1 MNVAQPLLHLPMAM
15 LAAAG
20 EADRLPLQMLV
31 VFGCAKLL
39 AELAQRLRMPGVVGG
54 LAAGILIGPSVF
66 GWVHY
71 DELLH
76 AMAELGVMFLLFQV
90 GLEVR
95 ASELVRVGKV
105 ALAAAVLGVAL
116 PFVAGWAIMTAAGH
130 PQIESIFMGAAMV
143 ATSVGITAQVLAS
156 KGVLAHRTAQV
167 ILAAAVIDDVLGLLV
182 LAVVSSMA
190 RAGGLDWAGLATSTV
205 VSILFIAA
213 VVKYGSRTAGLVVP
227 KLARS
232 LRLDEAEFAVAV
244 TFLFLMALL
253 ATYSGVAAIIGA
265 FLAGMALAETAS
277 HHLHTLVRGAGELMV
292 PFFLASIG
300 LQMDVSVFRSGPTI
314 VLGLVILAAAV
325 ASKWIGCGL
334 GAVSLGWKDASRV
347 GAGMV
352 PRGEVGMVV
361 AQVGLKAGAVSQPVY
376 GVAVFMAV
384 MTTILAPPVLN
395 LLYRD
400 VARSEAEPPSVELG

>member
-1 MNVAQPLLHLPMAM
+1 MTLFCHPV
-15 LAAAG
+15 LAFLSAG
-20 EADRLPLQMLV
+20 SGTDTLPLQMLV
-31 VFGCAKLL
+31 VFGFAKLL
-39 AELAQRLRMPGVVGG
+39 AEAAQRLRMPGIVGG
-54 LAAGILIGPSVF
+54 LVAGIVIGPSGF
-66 GWVHY
+66 GWIQY
-71 DELLH
+71 GELLH

-90 GLEVR
+90 GLEVK

-105 ALAAAVLGVAL
+105 ALLSAVLGVVL
-116 PFVAGWAIMTAAGH
+116 PFAAGWAIMLAADH

-156 KGVLAHRTAQV
+156 KGVLSHRTAQV

-190 RAGGLDWAGLATSTV
+190 RAGGADWAGLAVSSA
-205 VSILFIAA
+205 VSILFVAA
-213 VVKYGSRTAGLVVP
+213 VAKYGSRTAGVVVP
-227 KLARS
+227 KLTQS
-232 LRLDEAEFAVAV
+232 LRVDEAEFAVAV

-265 FLAGMALAETAS
+265 FLAGMVLAETAS
-277 HHLHTLVRGAGELMV
+277 DHLHTLVRGAGELMV

-300 LQMDVSVFRSGPTI
+300 LQLDTSVFRSGST
-314 VLGLVILAAAV
+314 VALALVMLVAATV
-325 ASKWIGCGL
+325 TKWAGCGL

-361 AQVGLKAGAVSQPVY
+361 AQVGLAAGAISQPVY

-395 LLYRD
+395 FLYKD
-400 VARSEAEPPSVELG
+400 IPADARGRPPSVELG

>member
-1 MNVAQPLLHLPMAM
+1 MHSTFPQLPLAM
-15 LAAAG
+15 LATSG
-20 EADRLPLQMLV
+20 SEDRLPLQMLV
-31 VFGCAKLL
+31 VFGSAKLL

-54 LAAGILIGPSVF
+54 LTAGILIGPSVS
-66 GWVHY
+66 GWVQY
-71 DELLH
+71 DGLLH

-105 ALAAAVLGVAL
+105 ALLSAVLGVLL
-116 PFVAGWAIMTAAGH
+116 PFVAGWGIMMAAGH

-156 KGVLAHRTAQV
+156 KGVLNHRTAQV

-190 RAGGLDWAGLATSTV
+190 RAGGADWAGLATSTT
-205 VSILFIAA
+205 VSVIFIAA
-213 VVKYGSRTAGLVVP
+213 VVKFGARTAGLVVP
-227 KLARS
+227 KLTQN
-232 LRLDEAEFAVAV
+232 LRVDEAEFAVAV
-244 TFLFLMALL
+244 TFLFLMAML

-265 FLAGMALAETAS
+265 FLAGMVLSETAS

-300 LQMDVSVFRSGPTI
+300 LQMDLSVFSSSATI

-334 GAVSLGWKDASRV
+334 GAAALGWKDASRV

-361 AQVGLKAGAVSQPVY
+361 AQVGLTAGAISQPVY
-376 GVAVFMAV
+376 GIAVFMAV
-384 MTTILAPPVLN
+384 MTTILAPPVLS

-400 VARSEAEPPSVELG
+400 IAGKEPRPPEVELG

>member
-400 VARSEAEPPSVELG
+400 VARSEAEPPAVELG

>member
-1 MNVAQPLLHLPMAM
+1 MTLFHQPVMAF
-15 LAAAG
+15 LAAGG
-20 EADRLPLQMLV
+20 EADTLPLRLLV
-31 VFGCAKLL
+31 VFGFAKLL
-39 AELAQRLRMPGVVGG
+39 AEAAQRLRMPGIVGG
-54 LAAGILIGPSVF
+54 LAAGIVIGPSGF
-66 GWVHY
+66 GWIQY

-90 GLEVR
+90 GLEVK

-105 ALAAAVLGVAL
+105 ALLSAVLGVAL
-116 PFVAGWAIMTAAGH
+116 PLVAGWAIMLAAGH

-156 KGVLAHRTAQV
+156 KGVLSHRTAQV

-190 RAGGLDWAGLATSTV
+190 RAGGADWAGLAVSTV
-205 VSILFIAA
+205 VSIVFVAA

-227 KLARS
+227 KLTQN
-232 LRLDEAEFAVAV
+232 LRVEEAEFAVAV
-244 TFLFLMALL
+244 TFLFVMALL

-277 HHLHTLVRGAGELMV
+277 DHLHTLVRGAGELMV

-300 LQMDVSVFRSGPTI
+300 LQLDTSVFRSGSTI
-314 VLGLVILAAAV
+314 VLALVILAAAI

-334 GAVSLGWKDASRV
+334 GAVSLGWKDAARV

-361 AQVGLKAGAVSQPVY
+361 AQVGLKAGAITQPVY

-395 LLYRD
+395 LLYKG
-400 VARSEAEPPSVELG
+400 VTSVPRSSPPPVELG

>member
-1 MNVAQPLLHLPMAM
+1 MHSTFPQLPLAM
-15 LAAAG
+15 LATFG
-20 EADRLPLQMLV
+20 SEDRLPLQMLV
-31 VFGCAKLL
+31 VFGSAKLL
-39 AELAQRLRMPGVVGG
+39 AELAQRLGMPGVVGG
-54 LAAGILIGPSVF
+54 LTAGILIGPSVS
-66 GWVHY
+66 GWVQY
-71 DELLH
+71 DGLLH

-105 ALAAAVLGVAL
+105 ALLSAVLGVLL
-116 PFVAGWAIMTAAGH
+116 PFVAGWGIMMAAGH

-156 KGVLAHRTAQV
+156 KGVLNHRTAQV

-190 RAGGLDWAGLATSTV
+190 RAGGADWAGLATSTT
-205 VSILFIAA
+205 VSVIFIAA
-213 VVKYGSRTAGLVVP
+213 VVKFGARTAGLVVP
-227 KLARS
+227 KLTQN
-232 LRLDEAEFAVAV
+232 LRVDEAEFAVAV
-244 TFLFLMALL
+244 TFLFLMAML

-265 FLAGMALAETAS
+265 FLAGMVLSETAS

-300 LQMDVSVFRSGPTI
+300 LQMDLSVFSSSATI

-334 GAVSLGWKDASRV
+334 GAAALGWKDASRV

-361 AQVGLKAGAVSQPVY
+361 AQVGLTAGAISQPVY
-376 GVAVFMAV
+376 GIAVFMAV
-384 MTTILAPPVLN
+384 MTTILAPPVLS

-400 VARSEAEPPSVELG
+400 IAGKEPRPPEVELG

>member
-1 MNVAQPLLHLPMAM
+1 MTLFSHPV
-15 LAAAG
+15 LAFLSAG
-20 EADRLPLQMLV
+20 GGADTLPLQLLV
-31 VFGCAKLL
+31 VFGFAKLL
-39 AELAQRLRMPGVVGG
+39 AEVAQRLRMPGIVGG
-54 LAAGILIGPSVF
+54 LVAGIVIGPSGF
-66 GWVHY
+66 GWIQY

-90 GLEVR
+90 GLEVK

-105 ALAAAVLGVAL
+105 ALLSAVLGVAL
-116 PFVAGWAIMTAAGH
+116 PFAAGWAIMVAAGH

-143 ATSVGITAQVLAS
+143 ATSVGITAQVLAA
-156 KGVLAHRTAQV
+156 KGVLSHRTAQV

-190 RAGGLDWAGLATSTV
+190 RAGGADWAGLAVSTA
-205 VSILFIAA
+205 VSIIFVAA
-213 VVKYGSRTAGLVVP
+213 VVKYGSRTAGFVVP
-227 KLARS
+227 KLTQN
-232 LRLDEAEFAVAV
+232 LRVDEAEYAVAV

-300 LQMDVSVFRSGPTI
+300 LQLDTSVFRSSSTI
-314 VLGLVILAAAV
+314 ALAVVILAAAIV
-325 ASKWIGCGL
+325 SKWIGCGL
-334 GAVSLGWKDASRV
+334 GAASMGWRDASRI

-361 AQVGLKAGAVSQPVY
+361 AQVGLKAGAITQPVY

-384 MTTILAPPVLN
+384 LTTILAPPVLN
-395 LLYRD
+395 LLYRG
-400 VARSEAEPPSVELG
+400 VASDPRSRPSSVELG

>member
-1 MNVAQPLLHLPMAM
+1 MTLFSHPVLALLS
-15 LAAAG
+15 AG
-20 EADRLPLQMLV
+20 GGADTLPLQLLV
-31 VFGCAKLL
+31 VFGFAKLL
-39 AELAQRLRMPGVVGG
+39 AEVAQRLRMPGIVGG
-54 LAAGILIGPSVF
+54 LVAGIVIGPSGL
-66 GWVHY
+66 GWIQY

-90 GLEVR
+90 GLEVK

-105 ALAAAVLGVAL
+105 ALLSAVLGVAL
-116 PFVAGWAIMTAAGH
+116 PFAAGWAIMVAAGH

-156 KGVLAHRTAQV
+156 KGVLSHRTAQV

-190 RAGGLDWAGLATSTV
+190 RAGGADWAGLAVSTA
-205 VSILFIAA
+205 VSIIFVAA
-213 VVKYGSRTAGLVVP
+213 VVKYGSRTAGFVVP
-227 KLARS
+227 KLTQN
-232 LRLDEAEFAVAV
+232 LRVDEAEYAVAV

-300 LQMDVSVFRSGPTI
+300 LQLDTSVFRSGSTI
-314 VLGLVILAAAV
+314 VLAVVILAAAIV
-325 ASKWIGCGL
+325 SKWIGCGL
-334 GAVSLGWKDASRV
+334 GAASMGWKDASRI

-361 AQVGLKAGAVSQPVY
+361 AQVGLKAGAITQPVY

-384 MTTILAPPVLN
+384 LTTILAPPVLN
-395 LLYRD
+395 LLYRG
-400 VARSEAEPPSVELG
+400 VASDPRSSPPPVELG

>member
-1 MNVAQPLLHLPMAM
+1 MNVAPLFLQPPMAM

-66 GWVHY
+66 GWVRY
-71 DELLH
+71 DGLLH

-105 ALAAAVLGVAL
+105 ALLAAVLGVAL
-116 PFVAGWAIMTAAGH
+116 PFAAGWAIMTAAGR

-190 RAGGLDWAGLATSTV
+190 RAGGLDWAGLATSTL
-205 VSILFIAA
+205 VSIVFIAA

-227 KLARS
+227 RLAKS
-232 LRLDEAEFAVAV
+232 LRVDEAEFAVAV
-244 TFLFLMALL
+244 TFLFVMALL

-265 FLAGMALAETAS
+265 FLAGMALAEAAS
-277 HHLHTLVRGAGELMV
+277 PHLHTLVRGAGELMV

-314 VLGLVILAAAV
+314 ALGLVILAAAV

-334 GAVSLGWKDASRV
+334 GAASLGWKDASRV

-361 AQVGLKAGAVSQPVY
+361 AQVGLKAGAVSQAVY

-400 VARSEAEPPSVELG
+400 VARRQPEPPEVELG

>member
-1 MNVAQPLLHLPMAM
+1 MHNTFPQLPLAM
-15 LAAAG
+15 FAASGA
-20 EADRLPLQMLV
+20 ADRLPLQMLI
-31 VFGCAKLL
+31 VFGFAKLL

-54 LAAGILIGPSVF
+54 LTAGILIGPSVL
-66 GWVHY
+66 GWVQY

-105 ALAAAVLGVAL
+105 ALLSAVLGVLL
-116 PFVAGWAIMTAAGH
+116 PFAAGWGIMTAAGH

-156 KGVLAHRTAQV
+156 KGVLNHRTAQV

-190 RAGGLDWAGLATSTV
+190 RVGGADWAGLATSTA
-205 VSILFIAA
+205 VSVIFIAA
-213 VVKYGSRTAGLVVP
+213 VVKFGARTVGLVVP
-227 KLARS
+227 KLTQN
-232 LRLDEAEFAVAV
+232 LRLDEAEFAVAL
-244 TFLFLMALL
+244 TFLFLMAML

-265 FLAGMALAETAS
+265 FLAGMVLSETAS

-300 LQMDVSVFRSGPTI
+300 LQMDLSVFSSSATI

-334 GAVSLGWKDASRV
+334 GAAALGWKDASRV

-361 AQVGLKAGAVSQPVY
+361 AQVGLKAGAISQPVY
-376 GVAVFMAV
+376 GIAVFMAV
-384 MTTILAPPVLN
+384 MTTILAPPVLS

-400 VARSEAEPPSVELG
+400 IAGKEPRPPEVELG

>member
-1 MNVAQPLLHLPMAM
+1 MTLFSNPVLAFVASEGGL
-15 LAAAG
+15 
-20 EADRLPLQMLV
+20 DRLPLQLLI
-31 VFGCAKLL
+31 VFGFAKLL
-39 AELAQRLRMPGVVGG
+39 AEVAQRLRMPGIVGG
-54 LAAGILIGPSVF
+54 LAAGIVIGPSVL
-66 GWVHY
+66 GWIQY
-71 DELLH
+71 DDLLH

-90 GLEVR
+90 GLEVK
-95 ASELVRVGKV
+95 ASELLRVGKV
-105 ALAAAVLGVAL
+105 ALLAAVLGVAL
-116 PFVAGWAIMTAAGH
+116 PFAAGWAIMMAAGH

-156 KGVLAHRTAQV
+156 RGVLSHRTAQV

-190 RAGGLDWAGLATSTV
+190 RAGGADWAGLAVSSV
-205 VSILFIAA
+205 VSIVFVVA
-213 VVKYGSRTAGLVVP
+213 VVKYGSRTAGFVVP
-227 KLARS
+227 KLTQS
-232 LRLDEAEFAVAV
+232 LRVEEAEFAVAV

-300 LQMDVSVFRSGPTI
+300 LQMDTSVFRSGGT
-314 VLGLVILAAAV
+314 VLLAVIILAAAV
-325 ASKWIGCGL
+325 ASKWVGCGL
-334 GAVSLGWKDASRV
+334 GAGSLGWKDASRI

-361 AQVGLKAGAVSQPVY
+361 AQVGLKAGAITQPVY

-384 MTTILAPPVLN
+384 MTTVLAPPVLN
-395 LLYRD
+395 FLYKDVPAEPRD
-400 VARSEAEPPSVELG
+400 TPPSVELG

>member
-1 MNVAQPLLHLPMAM
+1 MTPFSNPV
-15 LAAAG
+15 LAFLTSEG
-20 EADRLPLQMLV
+20 GLDRLPLQLLI
-31 VFGCAKLL
+31 VFGFAKLL
-39 AELAQRLRMPGVVGG
+39 AEVAQRLRMPGIVGG
-54 LAAGILIGPSVF
+54 LAAGIVIGPSAL
-66 GWVHY
+66 GWIQY
-71 DELLH
+71 DDLLH

-90 GLEVR
+90 GLEVK
-95 ASELVRVGKV
+95 ASELLRVGKV
-105 ALAAAVLGVAL
+105 ALLSAVLGVAL
-116 PFVAGWAIMTAAGH
+116 PFAAGWAIMMAAGH

-156 KGVLAHRTAQV
+156 RGVLSHRTAQV

-190 RAGGLDWAGLATSTV
+190 RAGGADWAGLAVSSV
-205 VSILFIAA
+205 VSIVFVVA
-213 VVKYGSRTAGLVVP
+213 VVKYGSRTAGFVVP
-227 KLARS
+227 KLTQS
-232 LRLDEAEFAVAV
+232 LRVEEAEFAVAV

-300 LQMDVSVFRSGPTI
+300 LQMDTSVFRSGGT
-314 VLGLVILAAAV
+314 VLLAVIILAAAV
-325 ASKWIGCGL
+325 ASKWVGCGL
-334 GAVSLGWKDASRV
+334 GAVSLGWKDASRI

-361 AQVGLKAGAVSQPVY
+361 AQVGLKAGAITQPVY

-384 MTTILAPPVLN
+384 MTTVLAPPVLN
-395 LLYRD
+395 FLYKDVPAEPRD
-400 VARSEAEPPSVELG
+400 TPPSVELG

>member
-1 MNVAQPLLHLPMAM
+1 MNLFAQPFPALLSAT
-15 LAAAG
+15 G
-20 EADRLPLQMLV
+20 EIDTLPLQLLI
-31 VFGCAKLL
+31 VFGFAKLL

-54 LAAGILIGPSVF
+54 LVAGIVIGPSGF
-66 GWVHY
+66 GWIQY
-71 DELLH
+71 GELLH

-105 ALAAAVLGVAL
+105 ALLAAVLGVLL
-116 PFVAGWAIMTAAGH
+116 PFVAGWVIMTAAGH

-156 KGVLAHRTAQV
+156 KGVLSHRTARV

-190 RAGGLDWAGLATSTV
+190 RAGGLDWVGLATSTF
-205 VSILFIAA
+205 VSIVFVAA

-227 KLARS
+227 RLTQS
-232 LRLDEAEFAVAV
+232 LRVDEAEYAVAV

-300 LQMDVSVFRSGPTI
+300 LQMELGVFRSGST
-314 VLGLVILAAAV
+314 VLLAVVILIAAV

-334 GAVSLGWKDASRV
+334 GAAALGWKDASRV

-361 AQVGLKAGAVSQPVY
+361 AQVGLKAGAITQPVY

-384 MTTILAPPVLN
+384 LTTILAPPVLSW
-395 LLYRD
+395 LYRD
-400 VARSEAEPPSVELG
+400 VPAEPRPAPPPVELG

>member
-1 MNVAQPLLHLPMAM
+1 MMLDANPVFAF
-15 LAAAG
+15 LAAGG
-20 EADRLPLQMLV
+20 EADHLPLQLLV
-31 VFGCAKLL
+31 VFGFAKLL
-39 AELAQRLRMPGVVGG
+39 AEAAQRLRMPGIVGG
-54 LAAGILIGPSVF
+54 LAAGIVIGPSGF
-66 GWVHY
+66 GWIQY
-71 DELLH
+71 DSLLH

-105 ALAAAVLGVAL
+105 ALLSAVLGVAL
-116 PFVAGWAIMTAAGH
+116 PFAAGWAILLGAGH
-130 PQIESIFMGAAMV
+130 LQIESIFMGAAMV

-156 KGVLAHRTAQV
+156 KGVLNHRTAQV

-190 RAGGLDWAGLATSTV
+190 REGGADWAGLAVSTV
-205 VSILFIAA
+205 VSIVFVVA
-213 VVKYGSRTAGLVVP
+213 VVKYGSRTAGFVVP
-227 KLARS
+227 KLTQN
-232 LRLDEAEFAVAV
+232 LRVDEAEFAVAV
-244 TFLFLMALL
+244 TFLFVMALL

-300 LQMDVSVFRSGPTI
+300 LQMDTSVFRSGSTI
-314 VLGLVILAAAV
+314 VLALVILAAAV
-325 ASKWIGCGL
+325 ASKWLGCGL

-361 AQVGLKAGAVSQPVY
+361 AQVGLKAGAISQPVY

-384 MTTILAPPVLN
+384 MTTVLAPPVLN
-395 LLYRD
+395 FLYKG
-400 VARSEAEPPSVELG
+400 VEPEQRSGPPPVELG

>member
-1 MNVAQPLLHLPMAM
+1 MMWMNQPVPALLVAG
-15 LAAAG
+15 G
-20 EADRLPLQMLV
+20 EVDKLPLQLLV
-31 VFGCAKLL
+31 VFGFAKLL
-39 AELAQRLRMPGVVGG
+39 AEVAQRLRMPGIVGG
-54 LAAGILIGPSVF
+54 LVAGIVIGPSGF
-66 GWVHY
+66 GWIQY

-90 GLEVR
+90 GLEVK

-105 ALAAAVLGVAL
+105 ALLSAVLGVAL
-116 PFVAGWAIMTAAGH
+116 PFVAGWAIMVAAGH

-156 KGVLAHRTAQV
+156 KGVLSHRTAQV

-190 RAGGLDWAGLATSTV
+190 RAGGADWAGLAVSTV
-205 VSILFIAA
+205 VSVVFVLA
-213 VVKYGSRTAGLVVP
+213 VAKYGSRTAGLVVP
-227 KLARS
+227 RLTQS
-232 LRLDEAEFAVAV
+232 LRVDEAEFAVAV
-244 TFLFLMALL
+244 TFLFVMALL

-300 LQMDVSVFRSGPTI
+300 LQLDTSVFRSGSTV
-314 VLGLVILAAAV
+314 VLALVILAAAV

-334 GAVSLGWKDASRV
+334 GAFSLGWKDAARV

-361 AQVGLKAGAVSQPVY
+361 AQVGLKAGAITQPVY

-384 MTTILAPPVLN
+384 LTTILAPPVLN
-395 LLYRD
+395 FLYKG
-400 VARSEAEPPSVELG
+400 VEPVPRSSPPPVELG

>member
-1 MNVAQPLLHLPMAM
+1 MLPFSNPVWAF
-15 LAAAG
+15 LATGGA
-20 EADRLPLQMLV
+20 ADRLPLQLLV
-31 VFGCAKLL
+31 VFGSAKLL
-39 AELAQRLRMPGVVGG
+39 AEVAQRLGMPGIVGG
-54 LAAGILIGPSVF
+54 LAAGIVIGPSGL
-66 GWVHY
+66 GWIHY
-71 DELLH
+71 DGLLH

-105 ALAAAVLGVAL
+105 ALLSAVLGVAL
-116 PFVAGWAIMTAAGH
+116 PFAAGWAIMVGAGH

-156 KGVLAHRTAQV
+156 KGVLSHRTAQV
-167 ILAAAVIDDVLGLLV
+167 VLAAAVIDDVLGLLV

-190 RAGGLDWAGLATSTV
+190 RAGGADWAGLAVSTV
-205 VSILFIAA
+205 VSIVFVAA
-213 VVKYGSRTAGLVVP
+213 VVKYGSRTAGFVVP
-227 KLARS
+227 KLTQN
-232 LRLDEAEFAVAV
+232 LRVEEAEFAVAV

-300 LQMDVSVFRSGPTI
+300 LQMDTSVFRSVNII
-314 VLGLVILAAAV
+314 VLALLILAAAV
-325 ASKWIGCGL
+325 ASKWLGCGL
-334 GAVSLGWKDASRV
+334 GALSLGWKDASRV

-361 AQVGLKAGAVSQPVY
+361 AQVGLKAGAISQPVY

-395 LLYRD
+395 FLYKGVEPD
-400 VARSEAEPPSVELG
+400 PRSGPPPVELG

>member
-1 MNVAQPLLHLPMAM
+1 MADLFHHPPLALLASAGDAERLPFQM
-15 LAAAG
+15 LA
-20 EADRLPLQMLV
+20 

-39 AELAQRLRMPGVVGG
+39 AEAAQRLRMPGVVGG
-54 LAAGILIGPSVF
+54 LAAGILIGPSMF
-66 GWVHY
+66 GWVQY
-71 DELLH
+71 DGLLH

-95 ASELVRVGKV
+95 ATELVRVGKV
-105 ALAAAVLGVAL
+105 ALLAAVLGVAL
-116 PFVAGWAIMTAAGH
+116 PFAAGWAIMTAAGH

-156 KGVLAHRTAQV
+156 KGVLSHRTAQV

-190 RAGGLDWAGLATSTV
+190 RAGGLDWAGLATSTLVSV
-205 VSILFIAA
+205 VFIAA

-227 KLARS
+227 RLTRS
-232 LRLDEAEFAVAV
+232 LRVDEAEFAVAV
-244 TFLFLMALL
+244 TFLFVMALL
-253 ATYSGVAAIIGA
+253 AAYSGVAAIIGA

-277 HHLHTLVRGAGELMV
+277 AHLHTLVRGAGELMV

-300 LQMDVSVFRSGPTI
+300 LQLDVSVFQSGST
-314 VLGLVILAAAV
+314 VLLGLVILAAAV

-334 GAVSLGWKDASRV
+334 GAAALGWKDASRV

-361 AQVGLKAGAVSQPVY
+361 AQVGLKAGAITQPVY

-384 MTTILAPPVLN
+384 MTTILAPPVLSF
-395 LLYRD
+395 LYRD
-400 VARSEAEPPSVELG
+400 VPASEAPQARLELG

>member
-1 MNVAQPLLHLPMAM
+1 MTLFHQPVMALLS
-15 LAAAG
+15 AG
-20 EADRLPLQMLV
+20 GEVDKLPLQLLV
-31 VFGCAKLL
+31 VFGFAKLL
-39 AELAQRLRMPGVVGG
+39 AEVAQRLRMPGIVGG
-54 LAAGILIGPSVF
+54 LVAGIVIGPSGF
-66 GWVHY
+66 GWIQY

-90 GLEVR
+90 GLEVK

-105 ALAAAVLGVAL
+105 ALLSAVLGVAL
-116 PFVAGWAIMTAAGH
+116 PFVAGWAIMVAAGH

-156 KGVLAHRTAQV
+156 KGVLSHRTAQV

-190 RAGGLDWAGLATSTV
+190 RAGGADWAGLAVSTV
-205 VSILFIAA
+205 VSVVFVVA
-213 VVKYGSRTAGLVVP
+213 VVKYGSRTAGFVVP
-227 KLARS
+227 KLTQN
-232 LRLDEAEFAVAV
+232 LRVEEAEFAVGV
-244 TFLFLMALL
+244 TFLFVMALL

-300 LQMDVSVFRSGPTI
+300 LQLDTSVFRSGSTV
-314 VLGLVILAAAV
+314 VLALVILAAAV

-334 GAVSLGWKDASRV
+334 GAVSLGWKDAARV

-361 AQVGLKAGAVSQPVY
+361 AQVGLKAGAITQPVY

-384 MTTILAPPVLN
+384 LTTILAPPVLN
-395 LLYRD
+395 FLYKG
-400 VARSEAEPPSVELG
+400 VEPVPRSSPPPLELG

>member
-1 MNVAQPLLHLPMAM
+1 MHSNFPQFPLAM
-15 LAAAG
+15 LAASG
-20 EADRLPLQMLV
+20 SADRLPLQMLV
-31 VFGCAKLL
+31 VFGFAKLL

-54 LAAGILIGPSVF
+54 LTAGILIGPSAF
-66 GWVHY
+66 GWVQY

-76 AMAELGVMFLLFQV
+76 ALAELGVMFLLFQV

-105 ALAAAVLGVAL
+105 ALLSAVLGVLL
-116 PFVAGWAIMTAAGH
+116 PFVAGWAIMMAAGH

-156 KGVLAHRTAQV
+156 KGVLSHRTAQV

-190 RAGGLDWAGLATSTV
+190 RAGGADWAGLATSTA
-205 VSILFIAA
+205 VSVIFIAA
-213 VVKYGSRTAGLVVP
+213 VVKFGARTAGLVVP
-227 KLARS
+227 KLTQN
-232 LRLDEAEFAVAV
+232 LRVDEAEFAVAV

-265 FLAGMALAETAS
+265 FLAGMVLSETAS
-277 HHLHTLVRGAGELMV
+277 PHLHTLVHGAGELMV

-300 LQMDVSVFRSGPTI
+300 LQMDLSVFRSSST
-314 VLGLVILAAAV
+314 VLLGLVILAAAV

-334 GAVSLGWKDASRV
+334 GAAALGWKDASRV

-361 AQVGLKAGAVSQPVY
+361 AQVGLTAGAISQPVY
-376 GVAVFMAV
+376 GIAVFMAV
-384 MTTILAPPVLN
+384 MTTVLAPPVLS
-395 LLYRD
+395 LLYSDIAGREL
-400 VARSEAEPPSVELG
+400 RPSKVELG

>member
-1 MNVAQPLLHLPMAM
+1 MCTVLALLLPMAM

-20 EADRLPLQMLV
+20 QEADRLPLQLLL
-31 VFGCAKLL
+31 VFGSAKLL
-39 AELAQRLRMPGVVGG
+39 AEIVQRLRMPGVVGG
-54 LAAGILIGPSVF
+54 LAAGILIGPSAL
-66 GWVHY
+66 GWVQY
-71 DELLH
+71 DGLLH

-105 ALAAAVLGVAL
+105 ALLSAVLGVAL
-116 PFVAGWAIMTAAGH
+116 PLVAGWGIMLAAGH
-130 PQIESIFMGAAMV
+130 PQIESVFMGAAMV

-156 KGVLAHRTAQV
+156 KGVLNHRTAQV

-190 RAGGLDWAGLATSTV
+190 RAGGVDWAGLALSTAVSV
-205 VSILFIAA
+205 VFIAA
-213 VVKYGSRTAGLVVP
+213 VVKYGSRTARLVVP
-227 KLARS
+227 KLTGS
-232 LRLDEAEFAVAV
+232 LRVDEAEFAVAV

-253 ATYSGVAAIIGA
+253 ATSSGVAAIIGA

-292 PFFLASIG
+292 PFFLTSIG
-300 LQMDVSVFRSGPTI
+300 LQMDIAVFRSGATI
-314 VLGLVILAAAV
+314 RLGLVILAAAIV
-325 ASKWIGCGL
+325 SKWISCGL
-334 GAVSLGWKDASRV
+334 GSAALGWKDASRV

-361 AQVGLKAGAVSQPVY
+361 AQVGLHAGAITQPVY
-376 GVAVFMAV
+376 GIAVFMAV
-384 MTTILAPPVLN
+384 MTTLLAPAVLS

-400 VARSEAEPPSVELG
+400 VTPREGREPEVELG